1 MALIA
6 IMSFFFL
13 ALTALAVFF
22 ILGVPFL
29 IWLGKVL
36 CVLVG
41 GFFEWAASAFE
52 KTRTEAAIERKVEAG
67 MTSDEAREAVERERE
82 ERAHQE
88 TSLAHIALV
97 SAAFLLVIALVGVAD
112 YLFGPRLEP
121 SSTVGTSTVE
131 HEGPYLYETREGGL
145 YDRERGY
152 ALPHVGTHVEDI
164 EDTYYMGEY
173 TSCEHCDVY
182 YDFVYVWEA
191 KNGTH
196 DPVLKAY
203 VKDGVVLNVEYC
215 NEAVYWR
222 DESGLPDLYAEPL
235 WRREADESSGE
246 AEQGATSSTGDST
259 AATETSKAPVDTY
272 EGNPSASFDPL
283 DYDSAEEYAED
294 AEGWFRDHGSVD
306 PYGDALEY
314 WEDNGP

>member
-13 ALTALAVFF
+13 AFTALAVFF

-41 GFFEWAASAFE
+41 GSFEWAASAFE

-67 MTSDEAREAVERERE
+67 MTPDEAREAVERERE

-121 SSTVGTSTVE
+121 SSQTS
-131 HEGPYLYETREGGL
+131 
-145 YDRERGY
+145 
-152 ALPHVGTHVEDI
+152 I
-164 EDTYYMGEY
+164 EIKPCGDHPA
-173 TSCEHCDVY
+173 S
-182 YDFVYVWEA
+182 
-191 KNGTH
+191 
-196 DPVLKAY
+196 
-203 VKDGVVLNVEYC
+203 
-215 NEAVYWR
+215 
-222 DESGLPDLYAEPL
+222 
-235 WRREADESSGE
+235 
-246 AEQGATSSTGDST
+246 QGFIL
-259 AATETSKAPVDTY
+259 
-272 EGNPSASFDPL
+272 SFDTL
-283 DYDSAEEYAED
+283 TS
-294 AEGWFRDHGSVD
+294 
-306 PYGDALEY
+306 
-314 WEDNGP
+314 